1 MKEHYKRIEIDLS
14 KQQTL
19 EADLKAI
26 QQINFTRNSDG
37 ARGAAIFFIIE
48 IKETVLDFSQETVK
62 LLYVILIWYNIN
74 IKWLNIR

>member
-1 MKEHYKRIEIDLS
+1 MKEHSKRIEIDLS

-19 EADLKAI
+19 EVDLKAI

-62 LLYVILIWYNIN
+62 LLYVIL
-74 IKWLNIR
+74 L

>member
-1 MKEHYKRIEIDLS
+1 MKEHSKRIEIDLS

-19 EADLKAI
+19 EVDLKAI

-62 LLYVILIWYNIN
+62 LLYVILLWYNIN

>member
-62 LLYVILIWYNIN
+62 LLYVILLWYNIN